1 MNTLLLTSIAFLAL
15 GILLRNRRNRAIAKA
30 RRQHKRLPR

>member
-1 MNTLLLTSIAFLAL
+1 MNTLLLTSVVFLAL

-30 RRQHKRLPR
+30 RKNHKRLPR